1 MKKLP
6 FVCALLWMSPAFA
19 DDDHATKDAKEP
31 KEAEGE
37 LTEKGGHF
45 SLLGHECKAEE
56 DSLETTPGS
65 PPLDVDDPG
74 TPGCNGWEVNIVT
87 TGEFGKGM
95 SAETPLLDINY
106 GIGDNIQLKAEAPY
120 ELARVDGVT
129 NTGLGRAEFG
139 IKYRFYDNEESDT
152 GIAMYPQV
160 EFAIP
165 GTAAADGD
173 EGKGT
178 TTKLPLLFTRRIVET
193 SKGAVMVTAN
203 AAFNLSTVPGSEHY
217 VSGALGIGFPVTSK
231 LAMMIEGSTEQAL
244 NKNEVGV
251 RERYIK
257 ANVGFMGPI
266 SEHLL
271 WFGAVGQTFASSDM
285 ADSSHTCV
293 TLGLRVLA
301 GGP

>member
-19 DDDHATKDAKEP
+19 DDDDHATKETKEP
-31 KEAEGE
+31 AGE
-37 LTEKGGHF
+37 LSEKGGHF

-106 GIGDNIQLKAEAPY
+106 GVGDNLQLKAEAPY
-120 ELARVDGVT
+120 EFARVDGV
-129 NTGLGRAEFG
+129 NSTGLGRAELG

-152 GIAMYPQV
+152 GIAIYPQL

-165 GTAAADGD
+165 GTAAAEGD

-193 SKGAVMVTAN
+193 SKGGVMLTAN
-203 AAFNLSTVPGSEHY
+203 AAFNLTTVPGEEHY

-244 NKNEVGV
+244 NKNEEGL

-266 SEHLL
+266 SEHLG

-285 ADSSHTCV
+285 EDSSHTCV

>member
-19 DDDHATKDAKEP
+19 DDHETKEH
-31 KEAEGE
+31 ESESSIS
-37 LTEKGGHF
+37 EKGGHF
-45 SLLGHECKAEE
+45 SLFSSECKAEE
-56 DSLETTPGS
+56 EGLETTPGS

-74 TPGCNGWEVNIVT
+74 TPGCNGWEINIVT

-95 SAETPLLDINY
+95 TGETPLLDINY

-120 ELARVDGVT
+120 EFTRVDGV
-129 NTGLGRAEFG
+129 NSTGLGRAEFG
-139 IKYRFYDNEESDT
+139 IKYRFYDHEESDM
-152 GIAMYPQV
+152 GIAMYPQL

-165 GTAAADGD
+165 GTAAAEGD

-178 TTKLPLLFTRRIVET
+178 TTKLPLLFTRKLAEMG
-193 SKGAVMVTAN
+193 KGNVMVSAN
-203 AAFNLSTVPGSEHY
+203 AALNLSTVPGAEHY

-244 NKNEVGV
+244 SKNAEGI
-251 RERYIK
+251 RERYLK
-257 ANVGFMGPI
+257 ANVGFIGPI
-266 SEHLL
+266 SEHLG

-285 ADSSHTCV
+285 EDSSHTCV

>member
-1 MKKLP
+1 MKMLP

-19 DDDHATKDAKEP
+19 DDDDHENKESG
-31 KEAEGE
+31 GE
-37 LTEKGGHF
+37 ITERGGHF
-45 SLLGHECKAEE
+45 SLLGKECKAEE
-56 DSLETTPGS
+56 ESLETTPGS

-106 GIGDNIQLKAEAPY
+106 GVGDNLQLKAEAPY
-120 ELARVDGVT
+120 EFSRVDGVNT
-129 NTGLGRAEFG
+129 TGLGRAEFG

-152 GIAMYPQV
+152 GIAMYPQL

-165 GTAAADGD
+165 GTAAAEGD

-178 TTKLPLLFTRRIVET
+178 TTKLPLLFSRKIAETR
-193 SKGAVMVTAN
+193 KGNVMLTAN
-203 AAFNLSTVPGSEHY
+203 AAFNMTTVPGSEHY
-217 VSGALGIGFPVTSK
+217 VTGALGIGFPVTSK

-244 NKNEVGV
+244 SKNEDGV
-251 RERYIK
+251 RERYLK
-257 ANVGFMGPI
+257 ANVGFIGPI
-266 SEHLL
+266 SEHLA

-285 ADSSHTCV
+285 EDGSHTCV

>member
-19 DDDHATKDAKEP
+19 ADDDHETKGVEGKES
-31 KEAEGE
+31 EAE
-37 LTEKGGHF
+37 LSEKGGHF

-87 TGEFGKGM
+87 AGE
-95 SAETPLLDINY
+95 Y

-120 ELARVDGVT
+120 EFSRVAGV
-129 NTGLGRAEFG
+129 NSTGLGRAEFG
-139 IKYRFYDNEESDT
+139 VKYRFYDSEESDT
-152 GIAMYPQV
+152 GIAMYPQL

-165 GTAAADGD
+165 GTAAAEGD

-178 TTKLPLLFTRRIVET
+178 TTKLPLLFTRKLVET
-193 SKGAVMVTAN
+193 RKGAVMVTAN
-203 AAFNLSTVPGSEHY
+203 AALNLTTVPGEEHY
-217 VSGALGIGFPVTSK
+217 VTGALGIGFPVTSK

-244 NKNEVGV
+244 SKNAEGV
-251 RERYIK
+251 RERYLK

-266 SEHLL
+266 TEHLL

-285 ADSSHTCV
+285 EDSSHTCV

>member
-19 DDDHATKDAKEP
+19 DDDDHEAKESG
-31 KEAEGE
+31 GE
-37 LTEKGGHF
+37 ISEHGGRF
-45 SLLGHECKAEE
+45 TLLGRECKAEE
-56 DSLETTPGS
+56 GGLETTPGS
-65 PPLDVDDPG
+65 PPLDVDDPA
-74 TPGCNGWEVNIVT
+74 TPGCNGWEINVVT

-95 SAETPLLDINY
+95 TGETPLLDVNY

-120 ELARVDGVT
+120 EFSRVDGV
-129 NTGLGRAEFG
+129 NANGLGRAEFG
-139 IKYRFYDNEESDT
+139 IKYRFYDNEENDT
-152 GIAMYPQV
+152 GIAMYPQL

-178 TTKLPLLFTRRIVET
+178 TTKLPILFSRKIAETR
-193 SKGAVMVTAN
+193 KGNVMLTVN
-203 AAFNLSTVPGSEHY
+203 AGLNLSTVPGSEHY

-231 LAMMIEGSTEQAL
+231 LAMMIEGSTEQAVS
-244 NKNEVGV
+244 KNADGV
-251 RERYIK
+251 RERYLK
-257 ANVGFMGPI
+257 ANVGFIGPI
-266 SEHLL
+266 SEHFM

-285 ADSSHTCV
+285 EDSSHTCV